1 MLRCLSSL
9 TLSSDGD
16 NLDSTREVRDIL
28 EVCFQ
33 TLKKSSNNVNQQ
45 QQYNNYSL
53 DIIVEYL
60 HSEWLYTIADLQ
72 LGNG

>member
-16 NLDSTREVRDIL
+16 NTREVRDIL
-28 EVCFQ
+28 ELCFQ
-33 TLKKSSNNVNQQ
+33 TLKKSSNDVNQQ

-53 DIIVEYL
+53 DIIVGYL